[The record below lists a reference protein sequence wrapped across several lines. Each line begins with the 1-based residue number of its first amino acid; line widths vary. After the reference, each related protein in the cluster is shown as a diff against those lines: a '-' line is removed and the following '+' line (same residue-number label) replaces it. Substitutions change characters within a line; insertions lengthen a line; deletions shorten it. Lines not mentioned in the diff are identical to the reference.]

1 MNLLTSEAATC
12 TNCRITSENGWVK
25 KGTFQ
30 GFQGNHLSKCMKMYE
45 CLNYTLHKN
54 TSISI
59 QSCCHLSPLPPKA
72 DAHCLVFKQRHFGE
86 NIMFILMSYATLTC
100 LFFSV
105 I

>member
-12 TNCRITSENGWVK
+12 TNCRITSENGWGK

-30 GFQGNHLSKCMKMYE
+30 GFQGNHLSKCMKMCE

-54 TSISI
+54 TYISI

-72 DAHCLVFKQRHFGE
+72 DAHCLVF
-86 NIMFILMSYATLTC
+86 
-100 LFFSV
+100 
-105 I
+105 